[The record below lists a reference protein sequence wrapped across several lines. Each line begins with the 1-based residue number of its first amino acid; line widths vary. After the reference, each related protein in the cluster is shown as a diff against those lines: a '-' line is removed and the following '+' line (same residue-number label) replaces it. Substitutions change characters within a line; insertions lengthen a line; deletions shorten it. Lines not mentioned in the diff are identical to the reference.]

1 MKKGS
6 PHQLLLDGFY
16 SYMVAERRLAA
27 NTVESYSRDLV
38 RFVGFVE
45 AGLAKTVQGCT
56 RADLLC
62 FLDHARDSGLSARTL
77 SRMLSSIK
85 TFYRYL
91 VMEGVLEQ
99 SPFQDVRTPRLEK
112 KLPGI
117 LDRREVEN
125 LIGAPDTD
133 THLGV
138 RDRTFFEV
146 LYATGLRVS
155 ELVTLKMNSI
165 NLQSGF
171 VVVLGKGSKE
181 RIVPLGEIAVFWLR
195 RYLKEVRPR
204 LMKRSVSSFVFV
216 NRAGGPMSRQGFW
229 KLVKRYCLAA
239 GIGRSIS
246 PHSLRHSF
254 ATHVLEGG
262 ADLRSV
268 QMMLGHSDIATTQI
282 YTHVTGGALKKI
294 HEKFHP
300 RG

>member
-1 MKKGS
+1 MNRGT
-6 PHQLLLDGFY
+6 PHRLLLDGFY

-27 NTVESYSRDLV
+27 NTVESYARDLA
-38 RFVGFVE
+38 RYVGFVE
-45 AGLAKTVQGCT
+45 AALGATVQDCS
-56 RADLLC
+56 RSDLLR
-62 FLDHARDSGLSARTL
+62 FLDHERDRGLSARSL
-77 SRMLSSIK
+77 SRLLSGIK

-91 VMEGVLEQ
+91 VMEGVLEE

-117 LDRREVEN
+117 LSRREVEN
-125 LIGAPDTD
+125 LINAPDTD
-133 THLGV
+133 TPRGV

-155 ELVTLKMNSI
+155 ELVTLQMNSI
-165 NLQSGF
+165 NLEAGF
-171 VVVLGKGSKE
+171 VVVLGKGAKE

-195 RYLKEVRPR
+195 RYLGEARPR
-204 LMKRSVSSFVFV
+204 LMRRSVSSFVFV
-216 NRAGGPMSRQGFW
+216 NKAGGPMSRQGFW
-229 KLVKRYCLAA
+229 KLVRRYCLAV
-239 GIGRSIS
+239 GISRGMS

-268 QMMLGHSDIATTQI
+268 QMMLGHADIATTQI
-282 YTHVTGGALKKI
+282 YTHVAVRTLKKI